1 MSDFQSRLKTLVNSG
16 DGTFDSELLQF
27 SKDLKLS
34 NVQIISRDVL
44 TPAMFKKYTNFVIN
58 LQSSQDGGGTH
69 WCGMFKIPQQK
80 FVVYMDSYSGPP
92 PQDIVDIIDSF
103 HYDIAYN
110 SKDIQEFN
118 TSLCGLY
125 SLLFLCYMN
134 HIPVNPGED
143 KLDIL
148 QVFQDSFYDSK
159 RTRNDKICYEM
170 LSMFYKNVG

>member
-1 MSDFQSRLKTLVNSG
+1 MSDFQSRLKTSVNSG

-27 SKDLKLS
+27 SQDLKLS
-34 NVQIISRDVL
+34 NVQIISRDEL
-44 TPAMFKKYTNFVIN
+44 TKAMFKKYTNFIVN
-58 LQSSQDGGGTH
+58 LGSQASDGTH

-92 PQDIVDIIDSF
+92 PQDIVDVIDSL

-110 SKDIQEFN
+110 SKNIQEFN

-125 SLLFLCYMN
+125 SILFLCYMN
-134 HIPVNPGED
+134 HIPVSPSED

-148 QVFQDSFYDSK
+148 QVFQDSFHNSK
-159 RTRNDKICYEM
+159 RIRNDKICYEM